1 MKDVVPFLQVRDKEK
16 NLKSRVEWNTN
27 CLAGSQ
33 LSSLLLSGRA
43 SYRKI
48 LRSEVRIVLNDS
60 HVQDIWITYSFKIG
74 IVL

>member
-1 MKDVVPFLQVRDKEK
+1 MWSLFCRDKEE
-16 NLKSRVEWNTN
+16 NLRSRVEWNTN
-27 CLAGSQ
+27 YLASSQ

-48 LRSEVRIVLNDS
+48 LRSEVRIVSNDS